1 MPATLRHRL
10 AYERDRIGFLR
21 ECQHRYGDVFRFSDT
36 ATVVLDPGLVHELFV
51 RTNNEFGIEGHLL
64 GPPPSRVDTTG
75 RMSARK
81 RARRAL
87 SHSAFGGYESH
98 VVDLL
103 RQTLARTEGR
113 EVDVRQVMT
122 AFTGRSLTDYCLG
135 SDGAGLADALADA
148 VAASEVFMGS
158 SLTVPA
164 WLPTPSVRRL
174 HRADAR
180 LRRLLADRI
189 DARRAAPARAEAADL
204 LDVLLTDSPD
214 AREVTTMVEAIL
226 RASYGQPGVT
236 LTWAVLTLAR
246 LPGLAQRLTTDSGDY
261 AEAFVKELLRMYPPT
276 WLMGREVW
284 EHTTVGDIE
293 VGPGEQIM
301 FCAYLVHRDPR
312 WWHDPETFDPG
323 RWLTPAAPHTR
334 YAYFPF
340 GAGPRICPGNHV
352 GLRQLTLAVRTLA
365 REYDITVVDPRAPMV
380 AGALLVPKGLRA
392 RFIAR
397 ASESSRAVD

>member
-1 MPATLRHRL
+1 MVASEGLGESEGELPLGGSALIRWRTPATSPIRISIPAGYADRHH
-10 AYERDRIGFLR
+10 GP
-21 ECQHRYGDVFRFSDT
+21 VS
-36 ATVVLDPGLVHELFV
+36 V
-51 RTNNEFGIEGHLL
+51 RGGCGIRRPHEFGIEGHLL
-64 GPPPSRVDTTG
+64 GAPPGRVDTTG

-87 SHSAFGGYESH
+87 SHSAFGGYESR

-158 SLTVPA
+158 SLTMPA
-164 WLPTPSVRRL
+164 WLPIPSVRRL

-189 DARRAAPARAEAADL
+189 DARRAAPARDEVADL
-204 LDVLLTDSPD
+204 LDVLLTDSSD
-214 AREVTTMVEAIL
+214 ARDVTTMVEAIL

-236 LTWAVLTLAR
+236 LTWAVLTLACR
-246 LPGLAQRLTTDSGDY
+246 PGLAQRLTTDSGDY

-284 EHTTVGDIE
+284 EHTTIGDIE

-312 WWHDPETFDPG
+312 WWHDPE
-323 RWLTPAAPHTR
+323 
-334 YAYFPF
+334 AY
-340 GAGPRICPGNHV
+340 
-352 GLRQLTLAVRTLA
+352 
-365 REYDITVVDPRAPMV
+365 
-380 AGALLVPKGLRA
+380 AGADGPDGGSCSTYSA
-392 RFIAR
+392 
-397 ASESSRAVD
+397 ESPPRH